1 MGTSAKTAISS
12 SLTASTL
19 KIIGINAMAGLKAG
33 IEAGK
38 SGVVSAMRTA
48 ATEAIRAAK
57 TTLRINSPS
66 RVFRDEVGVMVMKG
80 FGEGILSEERSQARI
95 VQNAARYMT
104 ENAQKAVVP
113 VNQQTTNNRT
123 YNASSNLTVQ
133 TMIMQNEMDAQA
145 LSAQMNAENR
155 RLQRG
160 YGS

>member
-1 MGTSAKTAISS
+1 
-12 SLTASTL
+12 
-19 KIIGINAMAGLKAG
+19 
-33 IEAGK
+33 
-38 SGVVSAMRTA
+38 
-48 ATEAIRAAK
+48 
-57 TTLRINSPS
+57 
-66 RVFRDEVGVMVMKG
+66 MKG

-104 ENAQKAVVP
+104 ENAQKAVTP